1 MTEPTPADGPAAVG
15 GSEAAPGSDP
25 ATDATDATGP
35 RRRILVI
42 TGMSGA
48 GRSTVSNVV
57 EDLGWFVIDNLPPS
71 LIAPV
76 TDLAFAPGSSVSKL
90 ALVADARGRE
100 FFGELLD
107 AIRDLRATDADVLVV
122 FLEADD
128 DALVRRFEETR
139 RRHPAAGDAGVAV
152 GIARERELLREL
164 RGAAD
169 LVIDSSDS
177 NVHELRDRMLAAL
190 ADEADG
196 AGGMRID
203 VVSFGF
209 KRGAPREADLM
220 LDVRFL
226 PNPHWD
232 PELRPLTGL
241 DPTVRDRV
249 FASEQARAFVAA
261 AEAMLDVALPGYV
274 DEGKHYLTI
283 AVGCTGGKHRSVAIA
298 ERLATHLRRTSGL
311 RVAVTHRDL
320 GAE

>member
-1 MTEPTPADGPAAVG
+1 MTEDQPGGPAR
-15 GSEAAPGSDP
+15 S
-25 ATDATDATGP
+25 
-35 RRRILVI
+35 ILVI

-71 LIAPV
+71 LIGPV

-100 FFGELLD
+100 FFAELLD
-107 AIRDLRATDADVLVV
+107 AIRGLRASEASVLVV

-139 RRHPAAGDAGVAV
+139 RRHPAAGDQGVAV
-152 GIARERELLREL
+152 GIARERALLTEL
-164 RGAAD
+164 RGEAD
-169 LVIDSSDS
+169 LIIDSSDT
-177 NVHELRDRMLAAL
+177 NVHELRDRVLAAL
-190 ADEADG
+190 SDDDG
-196 AGGMRID
+196 DRRTMRID

-209 KRGAPREADLM
+209 KRGAPREADLL

-232 PELRPLTGL
+232 PTLRPLTGL
-241 DPTVRDRV
+241 DPEVRDHV
-249 FASEQARAFVAA
+249 FGQAQARAFVASL
-261 AEAMLDVALPGYV
+261 EAMLDVALPGYV
-274 DEGKHYLTI
+274 EEGKHYLTI
-283 AVGCTGGKHRSVAIA
+283 AIGCTGGKHRSVAIA
-298 ERLATHLRRTSGL
+298 EHLGEHLRRTSGL
-311 RVAVTHRDL
+311 RVAVSHRDL